1 MPKRWH
7 SRTFWQTKLSAHHRG
22 RIWPKTLQR
31 KVTLYDKNIIQQ
43 KTLIGRLHQYFLI
56 YFENFS
62 APTADTLFLFILSI
76 LTLESAHSIQFLY
89 QHFFWNNRKIF
100 QLSLNF
106 KTASCR
112 YIFQIHTGKT
122 SWNYINGINDFIHT
136 SWLLMHRGN
145 ASTSPNALSNTHL
158 LSITSVP
165 ASGSIS
171 PSPNNTLP
179 SVTTRQRLW
188 HRISS

>member
-1 MPKRWH
+1 MYNEFDPKHYKGKWPC
-7 SRTFWQTKLSAHHRG
+7 TTKVLYNEKT
-22 RIWPKTLQR
+22 RIGK
-31 KVTLYDKNIIQQ
+31 
-43 KTLIGRLHQYFLI
+43 LHQYFLI

-89 QHFFWNNRKIF
+89 QLFFWNNRKIF

-112 YIFQIHTGKT
+112 YIFQIHAGKT

-158 LSITSVP
+158 LSITSMP

-171 PSPNNTLP
+171 PSPNTTLP

>member
-1 MPKRWH
+1 MESDPVRQKYY
-7 SRTFWQTKLSAHHRG
+7 TMKKLWLLNF
-22 RIWPKTLQR
+22 I
-31 KVTLYDKNIIQQ
+31 
-43 KTLIGRLHQYFLI
+43 QYFLI

-188 HRISS
+188 HRLYS

>member
-1 MPKRWH
+1 MYNEFVSKH
-7 SRTFWQTKLSAHHRG
+7 SKG
-22 RIWPKTLQR
+22 KWPCTTKTL
-31 KVTLYDKNIIQQ
+31 YNE
-43 KTLIGRLHQYFLI
+43 KTLTGRLHKYFLI
-56 YFENFS
+56 YFETFS

-112 YIFQIHTGKT
+112 YIFQIHAGKT

-136 SWLLMHRGN
+136 SWLLIHRGN

-158 LSITSVP
+158 LSITSMP
-165 ASGSIS
+165 ASRSIS
-171 PSPNNTLP
+171 PSPNTTLP